1 MVSLTAIIRCK
12 PGTADAVLEALVA
25 VGAHVE
31 ANEPDT
37 LAYVVTRSSADPSV
51 LLTHERFKDTAAMEA
66 HNAGAAS
73 QAFFAASK
81 DFLDDV
87 VIHVGDV
94 VLAVSA

>member
-51 LLTHERFKDTAAMEA
+51 LLTHERVPDRKPSSPPPRTSSTMW
-66 HNAGAAS
+66 
-73 QAFFAASK
+73 
-81 DFLDDV
+81 
-87 VIHVGDV
+87 
-94 VLAVSA
+94 